1 MFKIGST
8 SQTVAQMTQ
17 VHEPA
22 YGGVQ
27 ITDEPIW
34 APNTGRGSDG
44 TMIGD
49 IVAYKTTV
57 QVTWPAL
64 SFADSQTLRNA
75 IINNGPFFKIAYN
88 DFNATQSNSALVVK
102 TVYCANVPRT
112 IASLNAA
119 FQRHGNIQI
128 TFIEQ

>member
-1 MFKIGST
+1 MFKIGNT
-8 SQTVAQMTQ
+8 T

-57 QVTWPAL
+57 AVTWPPL
-64 SFADSQTLRNA
+64 SFADSQAIRNA
-75 IINNGPFFKIAYN
+75 IMNAGAFFTITYN
-88 DFNATQSNSALVVK
+88 DFSASSTVTK
-102 TVYCANVPRT
+102 TVYCGNMPRV
-112 IASLNAA
+112 IASLNTAYR
-119 FQRHGNIQI
+119 RHEGVQI

>member
-1 MFKIGST
+1 MFKIGSKT
-8 SQTVAQMTQ
+8 ATVSQMTQ

-22 YGGVQ
+22 LGGLQ

-57 QVTWPAL
+57 AVTWPPL
-64 SFADSQTLRNA
+64 SFADSQTIRNA
-75 IINNGPFFKIAYN
+75 IINNGPFFRIAYN
-88 DFNATQSNSALVVK
+88 DFNATQNNSALVVK
-102 TVYCANVPRT
+102 TVYCANVPRV
-112 IASLNAA
+112 IASLSTA
-119 FQRHGNIQI
+119 FQRHEGIQI

>member
-1 MFKIGST
+1 MFKIGNT
-8 SQTVAQMTQ
+8 T

-22 YGGVQ
+22 YGGIT

-44 TMIGD
+44 TLIGD
-49 IVAYKTTV
+49 IVAWKTTV
-57 QVTWPAL
+57 AVTWPPL

-75 IINNGPFFKIAYN
+75 IVNAGPFFNITYN
-88 DFNATQSNSALVVK
+88 DFSSSSTVTK
-102 TVYCANVPRT
+102 TVYCGNLPRT

-119 FQRHGNIQI
+119 FRRHGEVQI

>member
-22 YGGVQ
+22 LGGLQ

-34 APNTGRGSDG
+34 APNTGRSQTGK
-44 TMIGD
+44 MIGD

-57 QVTWPAL
+57 AVTWPPL
-64 SFADSQTLRNA
+64 SFADSKTIRDA

-88 DFNATQSNSALVVK
+88 DFNATQNNNALTVK
-102 TVYCANVPRT
+102 TVYCANVPRS
-112 IASLNAA
+112 IASLNSA
-119 FQRHGNIQI
+119 FQRHQAVQI